1 MSTEELEIPGRLPV
15 TKDIMVEKKKR
26 GLKKTTMVKK
36 PAKRWS
42 ARVTETSDAMTLE
55 KSLFKK
61 SPRAIVETLS

>member
-26 GLKKTTMVKK
+26 GLKKTTIVKR

-42 ARVTETSDAMTLE
+42 ARVTETKLE
-55 KSLFKK
+55 AAL
-61 SPRAIVETLS
+61 ETAKNADTRIEEA